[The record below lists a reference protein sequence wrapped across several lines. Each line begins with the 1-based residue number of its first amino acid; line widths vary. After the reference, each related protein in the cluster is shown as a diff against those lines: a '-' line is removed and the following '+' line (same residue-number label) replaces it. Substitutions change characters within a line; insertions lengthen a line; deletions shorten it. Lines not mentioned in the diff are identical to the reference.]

1 MPFLGRRFTFSSLHS
16 HPPWQCKITCLTL
29 LYLPFTSFP
38 FSGKILLHV
47 SPGLHEALSLRA
59 EAVGKSLNTIASE
72 ALRAGLVAT

>member
-1 MPFLGRRFTFSSLHS
+1 MG
-16 HPPWQCKITCLTL
+16 LTL
-29 LYLPFTSFP
+29 FLPFTSFP